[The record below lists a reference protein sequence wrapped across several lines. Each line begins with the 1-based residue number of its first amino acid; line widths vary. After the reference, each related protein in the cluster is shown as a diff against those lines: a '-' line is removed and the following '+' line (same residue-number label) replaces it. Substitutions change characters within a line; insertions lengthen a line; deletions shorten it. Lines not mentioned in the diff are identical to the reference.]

1 MTMSPITAVYCD
13 ATFRPDGIAFIQGD
27 DIWTY
32 QRFTNEINRLAR
44 GLLAR
49 GLCKG
54 DRVALHMRNVPEL
67 AIAYFA
73 CFRIGVIA
81 APLDTRL
88 QTAELKPI
96 LSRLRPLLYIGQ
108 ADLYSEVAEI
118 DGSIL
123 SPLARYIVGRPPRGT
138 LTRPW
143 TDLLADSSDEAGLP
157 EPSLDAPAVLLG
169 TSGTTGESKFV
180 IHTLATIS
188 AAAELFGR
196 SSFDSDDIVV
206 IATPMAHAIGFFSFL
221 MSIWHGAEILLL
233 ERFIADEAVDAIERH
248 QATWFS
254 GLPLMMAEALE
265 SQKNRVRDVS
275 SLKVCIVSG
284 DMCPPRVQQ
293 DFENHFGI
301 PLLSFWETTEVI
313 GSLTLGSR
321 PGPVSRAVEGAE
333 VRLCDENGD
342 LVSPGEFG
350 ELQVRGPNV
359 TVGYWES
366 PGVIGDA
373 TKDGWYHSGDL
384 MREDE
389 NGELW
394 FVSRKQ
400 DIIIRGGSN
409 ISPAEVERAL
419 ASHPAVKD
427 VGVAGIPD
435 DLFGQRIVG
444 FVELSKAAN
453 SVRLDDILAN
463 ARRLIA
469 DYKLPEQLEI
479 VPRVPRNS
487 LGKID
492 RNALLASLS
501 RRARRVAA

>member
-1 MTMSPITAVYCD
+1 MTMSPLKALYCD
-13 ATFRPDGIAFIQGD
+13 AAFRPESIAFIQGD

-32 QRFTNEINRLAR
+32 GRFTNEINRLAH

-81 APLDTRL
+81 APLNTRL
-88 QTAELKPI
+88 KTAELEPI

-108 ADLYSEVAEI
+108 ADLYGEIAGI

-123 SPLARYIVGRPPRGT
+123 SPLSRYIVGRPPRDT

-143 TDLLADSSDEAGLP
+143 SELLADSSGAEGLP
-157 EPSLDAPAVLLG
+157 NPSLNDPAVLLG
-169 TSGTTGESKFV
+169 TSGTTGQSKFV
-180 IHTLATIS
+180 THTLATIS
-188 AAAELFGR
+188 AAVELCGQSR
-196 SSFDSDDIVV
+196 LSGEDVMVV
-206 IATPMAHAIGFFSFL
+206 ATPMAHASGFFLFL
-221 MSIWHGAEILLL
+221 ASIWHGARIVLL
-233 ERFIADEAVDAIERH
+233 ERFEADATVDAIEQHRG
-248 QATWFS
+248 TWLG
-254 GLPLMMAEALE
+254 GLPFMLAESLE
-265 SQKNRVRDVS
+265 SQKKRVRDVS
-275 SLKVCIVSG
+275 SLKTCIVGG
-284 DMCPPRVQQ
+284 DVCAPRVQK
-293 DFENHFGI
+293 DFENHFGA
-301 PLLSFWETTEVI
+301 PLYSFWGATEVI
-313 GSLTLGSR
+313 GSLTFGSKT
-321 PGPVSRAVEGAE
+321 GPVTKPVKGAE
-333 VRLCDENGD
+333 VRLCDDDGK
-342 LVSPGEFG
+342 VVTPGETG
-350 ELQVRGPNV
+350 ELQIRGPNV

-366 PGVIGDA
+366 PDVIRNA
-373 TKDGWYHSGDL
+373 TTDGWYHTGDL
-384 MREDE
+384 MWEDE

-394 FVSRKQ
+394 FVARKK

-409 ISPAEVERAL
+409 ISPVEVERAL
-419 ASHPAVKD
+419 ATHPAVKD

-435 DLFGQRIVG
+435 ELLGQRIVG
-444 FVELSKAAN
+444 FVELSKNATGIGP
-453 SVRLDDILAN
+453 DDILAN

-469 DYKLPEQLEI
+469 DYKLPERLEI

-501 RRARRVAA
+501 RHRREAAE